1 MNRIHMWHRMAYMGF
16 IIVKCGRKVR
26 ATQFTDQ
33 PEKVT
38 CLACLKHM
46 GQVAKEQH

>member
-1 MNRIHMWHRMAYMGF
+1 MTKIHMWHRMAYLGL
-16 IIVKCGRKVR
+16 IAVKCGRMVK

-38 CLACLKHM
+38 CQACLNAM
-46 GQVAKEQH
+46 GKKP